1 MTKTTS
7 RKKKNVTPLAS
18 DQLVQEIT
26 TFLDDHKALDL
37 LTLPLEGKSSIAD
50 YLVIASGT
58 SQRHLSSMA
67 QELTRILKADHRI
80 YAAVEGLAQS
90 DWILI
95 DVGDVIV
102 HLFRPEVRAF
112 YNLEKMWNFSLDD
125 VPSDGQL

>member
-7 RKKKNVTPLAS
+7 RKKKNIAPLAS

-67 QELTRILKADHRI
+67 QELTRILKANHRI
-80 YAAVEGLAQS
+80 YAAVEGLSQS

-112 YNLEKMWNFSLDD
+112 YNLEKMWNFSLDE